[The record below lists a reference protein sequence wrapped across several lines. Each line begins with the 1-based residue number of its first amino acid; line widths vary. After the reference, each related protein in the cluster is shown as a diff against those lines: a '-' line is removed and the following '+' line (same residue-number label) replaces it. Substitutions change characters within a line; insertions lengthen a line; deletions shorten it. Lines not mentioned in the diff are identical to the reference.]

1 MSSIVTFDWPSVS
14 EGFASSV
21 EVIPIF
27 LAVAITL
34 SMPSAISRRTK
45 PVFDDFANARWMLMV
60 P

>member
-14 EGFASSV
+14 DAFGSSV
-21 EVIPIF
+21 DVMPML
-27 LAVAITL
+27 LAVSMTL

-45 PVFDDFANARWMLMV
+45 PVFEDTANARWMLRV